1 MLPNYSQIV
10 KDYVGDREEIAALN
24 LRCDLDRMLYE
35 AYMAGMKD
43 AHEYCNRH
51 AHSA

>member
-10 KDYVGDREEIAALN
+10 KDYVGDREEITALD
-24 LRCDLDRMLYE
+24 LRCDLDRMLYD
-35 AYMAGMKD
+35 AYMAGVKD

-51 AHSA
+51 DHTA